1 MTGSAGW
8 SYYAATEYILGIKPD
23 YDCLIVDPC
32 IPADWKEFSVLRVW
46 RGGTYD
52 IRVTNPNGVT
62 YGVKR
67 ILLDGTPV
75 AAIPQIP
82 AGSSCRVIVEMG

>member
-23 YDCLIVDPC
+23 YDRLTVDPC
-32 IPADWKEFSVLRVW
+32 IPVEWKEFSVSRVW

-52 IRVTNPNGVT
+52 IHVKNPHGVT
-62 YGVKR
+62 CGVKR
-67 ILLDGTPV
+67 ILVNGESV
-75 AAIPQIP
+75 AAISQIP